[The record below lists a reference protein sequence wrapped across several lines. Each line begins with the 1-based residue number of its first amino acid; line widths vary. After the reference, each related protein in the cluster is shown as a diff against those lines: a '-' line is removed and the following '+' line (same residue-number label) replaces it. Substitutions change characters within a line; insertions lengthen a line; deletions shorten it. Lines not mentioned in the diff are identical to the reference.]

1 MIDWWTETDSAILD
15 CLRQAGP
22 MSPADLARRV
32 ALSEGEVTHF
42 VSMLVREGKV
52 RIRLIELAD
61 TPESVRSGSF
71 TPGAREALRPTDS
84 GQDVMSDGMPP
95 FIQAAQ

>member
-52 RIRLIELAD
+52 RIRLIELTD

-71 TPGAREALRPTDS
+71 TPRTREALRPTGS
-84 GQDVMSDGMPP
+84 GQGGVSEGVPP
-95 FIQAAQ
+95 FLQAAQ